1 MHSGRTLWDE
11 TALHYQRGVDW
22 VRSTRRQWDSLKGQI
37 DPERHAAVA
46 KKLTIQERDA
56 IWWKDACLTYFQ
68 TFSKRALPA
77 SVEKPAK
84 TLSEY
89 KAKSLSW

>member
-1 MHSGRTLWDE
+1 
-11 TALHYQRGVDW
+11 
-22 VRSTRRQWDSLKGQI
+22 VRSTRRQWDALSDKI

-68 TFSKRALPA
+68 TFSKRPLPVG
-77 SVEKPAK
+77 VEKPAK
-84 TLSEY
+84 SLEAY